1 MSRDPLG
8 DRPVV
13 GTLPRPARGGSRTGA
28 RWVPGSG
35 RRAGPRWQQVD
46 LGLFIGALG
55 LSVVGVVLVWSATR
69 ASSGGSAA
77 LKQLVA
83 LGVGIA
89 CAAVVARLDVRSVR
103 ALAPVVYVLAVLG
116 LAAVVS
122 PLGSTVNG
130 SRSWIRLPGGMTLQ
144 PSELMKVALAVGLA
158 MLLAERAERGLRQR
172 HRDVVLAWVVAG
184 IPVLLVLAQPD
195 LGSALVLVA
204 MSVVIIAAAGAPWL
218 WTVAV
223 LVAGAGAVAAAFLT
237 PLLSG
242 YQRNRL
248 RAFLDPSLDPQG
260 IGYQTRQVRVAI
272 GSGGLGGQ
280 GLFEGR
286 QTQGGFIP
294 FQETDFVFSV
304 AGEEL
309 GFLGAAGLVV
319 LIGFIVVRC
328 VVVARRADA
337 FGRLVAIGVAVWL
350 GVQAF
355 ENIGMNL
362 GLMPVTGLPLP
373 FVSSG
378 GSSLIA
384 SWVAIGLVGNVA
396 AASVRHRGPAGP
408 AGVGA
413 GGPSRATR

>member
-8 DRPVV
+8 DRPVLTV
-13 GTLPRPARGGSRTGA
+13 
-28 RWVPGSG
+28 
-35 RRAGPRWQQVD
+35 GPRADRRGAPGAGRSWLRVD
-46 LGLFIGALG
+46 LGLFIGAAG

-69 ASSGGSAA
+69 ADAGAAAA

-83 LGVGIA
+83 LAVGVV
-89 CAAVVARLDVRSVR
+89 CAVVVTRLDVRAVR
-103 ALAPVVYVLAVLG
+103 ALAPVVYGLAVLG
-116 LAAVVS
+116 LVAVVS

-158 MLLAERAERGLRQR
+158 MLLAERADRRMPQR
-172 HRDVVLAWVVAG
+172 HRDVALAWVVAG
-184 IPVLLVLAQPD
+184 IPVVLVLAQPD

-204 MSVVIIAAAGAPWL
+204 MSVVVIAAAGAPAL
-218 WTVAV
+218 WTAAV
-223 LVAGAGAVAAAFLT
+223 LVTGVAAVAAAFLT
-237 PLLSG
+237 PVLSG

-248 RAFLDPSLDPQG
+248 RAFLDPTLDPQG
-260 IGYQTRQVRVAI
+260 IGYQTRQVRIAI

-309 GFLGAAGLVV
+309 GFLGAARLV
-319 LIGFIVVRC
+319 LLRGFIVVRC
-328 VVVARRADA
+328 VLVARRADA
-337 FGRLVAIGVAVWL
+337 FGRLVAIGVGVWF

-362 GLMPVTGLPLP
+362 GVMPVTGLPLP

-396 AASVRHRGPAGP
+396 AASHR
-408 AGVGA
+408 
-413 GGPSRATR
+413 R

>member
-8 DRPVV
+8 DRPVLA
-13 GTLPRPARGGSRTGA
+13 GTPPRSARGGPAAVAGGRA
-28 RWVPGSG
+28 RSARSTW
-35 RRAGPRWQQVD
+35 RQID
-46 LGLFIGALG
+46 LGLLIGAFG

-69 ASSGGSAA
+69 ASAGGTAA

-83 LGVGIA
+83 LGVGVA
-89 CAAVVARLDVRSVR
+89 CASAVTRLDVRTVR
-103 ALAPVVYVLAVLG
+103 AVAPVVYVLAVLG

-130 SRSWIRLPGGMTLQ
+130 SRSWIRLPGGLSLQ
-144 PSELMKVALAVGLA
+144 PSEFMKVALAVGLA
-158 MLLAERAERGLRQR
+158 MLLAERAERRLRQR
-172 HRDVVLAWVVAG
+172 HRDVALAWVVAG

-204 MSVVIIAAAGAPWL
+204 MSVVVIAAAGAPWL
-218 WTVAV
+218 WTAAV

-237 PLLSG
+237 PVLSG

-328 VVVARRADA
+328 VLVARRADA

-384 SWVAIGLVGNVA
+384 SWVAVGLVGNVA
-396 AASVRHRGPAGP
+396 ATSRRERGP
-408 AGVGA
+408 
-413 GGPSRATR
+413 RALR